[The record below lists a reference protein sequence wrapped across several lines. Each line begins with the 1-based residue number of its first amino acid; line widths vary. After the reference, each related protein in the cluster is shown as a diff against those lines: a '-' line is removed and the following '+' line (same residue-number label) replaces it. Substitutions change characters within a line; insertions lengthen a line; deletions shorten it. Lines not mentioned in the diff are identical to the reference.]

1 MDALIDYL
9 AYLKVAFPL
18 TIIIFVIFRF
28 ILAVKIWHIA
38 DVLMLLFPGLIYL
51 IIYAIRIDRLIL
63 NPKRLGSLSG
73 PIWLG
78 IVCGVI
84 FLIRCILA
92 KKMPAYSKK
101 IASIALMVMLIITIG
116 IAILT
121 PPE

>member
-28 ILAVKIWHIA
+28 ILAVKTWHVA
-38 DVLMLLFPGLIYL
+38 DFLMLLFPGAIYL
-51 IIYAIRIDRLIL
+51 IIYAIRIDGLMR
-63 NPKRLGSLSG
+63 NPKTIGSFSG

-84 FLIRCILA
+84 FLIRCILGT
-92 KKMPAYSKK
+92 KMPAYSKK

>member
-28 ILAVKIWHIA
+28 ILAVKNWHIA
-38 DVLMLLFPGLIYL
+38 DVLMLLFPGAIYL
-51 IIYAIRIDRLIL
+51 IIYTTRIDRLIR
-63 NPKRLGSLSG
+63 NPKTLGSLSG

-78 IVCGVI
+78 IVCGGI

-101 IASIALMVMLIITIG
+101 IVSIALMVMLIVTLG
-116 IAILT
+116 IAILI
-121 PPE
+121 PSE

>member
-28 ILAVKIWHIA
+28 ILAVKNWHIA
-38 DVLMLLFPGLIYL
+38 DVLMLLFPGAIYL
-51 IIYAIRIDRLIL
+51 IIYSIGIGRLIR
-63 NPKRLGSLSG
+63 NPKTLGFLSG

-78 IVCGVI
+78 LVCGLI

-92 KKMPAYSKK
+92 KKMPAHSKK
-101 IASIALMVMLIITIG
+101 IASIALMAMLIITIG
-116 IAILT
+116 ITILIQ
-121 PPE
+121 PE

>member
-28 ILAVKIWHIA
+28 ILAVKNWHIA
-38 DVLMLLFPGLIYL
+38 DVLMLLFPGAIYL
-51 IIYAIRIDRLIL
+51 IIYTTRIDRLIR
-63 NPKRLGSLSG
+63 NPKTLGSLSG

-78 IVCGVI
+78 IVCGVL

-92 KKMPAYSKK
+92 KKIPAYSKK
-101 IASIALMVMLIITIG
+101 IAFIALMVMLIITIG
-116 IAILT
+116 IAIFT